1 MYDWIADALQD
12 SGVIVTANRRLAR
25 VLKAEYGIQQKSSG
39 SKAWASPEIHA
50 WQDWMH
56 SLSSNASRQALLP
69 TRINSHQSQWLWE
82 KCWRQEL
89 GDQSANY
96 NNLVRQS
103 RDAWQRLADW
113 RLGLTH
119 ITRSAQN
126 DSQRMFAAVAA
137 RYDGLLKRGKL
148 VDDAGMADLLLALID
163 DKRIELQRQYTF
175 AGFDRQRPIA
185 TRIQDAMSS
194 AGATVCH
201 APAAAFESAS
211 QLQVFENSDAE
222 FRAAGAWA
230 RRCFEENPG
239 SRIAIVASK
248 LEANTDSIARC
259 VREGVAPGW
268 QHGPRALF
276 EAVNVSYGRRLSDYP
291 AICIALTLLRWLV
304 NTIPSRDVS
313 LLLHSP
319 LLGSGDIAGRSR
331 LELSLRKMP
340 DRAWLPSML
349 TSEFRG
355 GQDDLDAADW
365 LKRLA
370 AFTKRRHE
378 LPRSASPG
386 QWALLLDEILTEFG
400 WPGDATLDSDEFQ
413 LINRWREL
421 LNEFARLTLVVPDMS
436 PRLALARLELM
447 AGDTIFQPESAA
459 ALVHLMGPLEA
470 SGAEFDAL
478 WITGLNATN
487 WPPAG
492 VPAVL
497 ISRRLQQ
504 EHGMPDSSP
513 DDTATYADKVL
524 SRLLQSAQRV
534 QCSFSTSDDD
544 IEQTATDLL
553 PNHLRNSA
561 VTGSDPGWYAAI
573 LNRSVRTHVV
583 SDAVPAVEAGEQI
596 SGGAAAI
603 QNQFNDPVTAFV
615 VNRMS
620 ARRIHP
626 QAVGIPAPMRG
637 NLIHDAL
644 YKLYVDL
651 PSSDDIAAWQGEELK
666 SRIDEALSHAFFRHK
681 KNADTVL
688 QQLLALE
695 HVRLGR
701 LLQQF
706 IAVDSGRGAF
716 SVASVESDN
725 EFVNGHIRLTLRS
738 DRTDQFEDGT
748 CAIIDY
754 KSGAKKR
761 LLNRVG
767 EVQEFQL
774 FVYAAATS
782 MPVSALLLVN
792 VDSREINLDGVGRG
806 FTSVEEWPGLLQ
818 RVEQQIAQA
827 CVEISTGDVR
837 ININQGLQNARPL
850 NVLTRYTEL
859 RRDLR

>member
-1 MYDWIADALQD
+1 
-12 SGVIVTANRRLAR
+12 
-25 VLKAEYGIQQKSSG
+25 
-39 SKAWASPEIHA
+39 
-50 WQDWMH
+50 
-56 SLSSNASRQALLP
+56 
-69 TRINSHQSQWLWE
+69 
-82 KCWRQEL
+82 
-89 GDQSANY
+89 
-96 NNLVRQS
+96 
-103 RDAWQRLADW
+103 
-113 RLGLTH
+113 
-119 ITRSAQN
+119 
-126 DSQRMFAAVAA
+126 
-137 RYDGLLKRGKL
+137 
-148 VDDAGMADLLLALID
+148 
-163 DKRIELQRQYTF
+163 
-175 AGFDRQRPIA
+175 
-185 TRIQDAMSS
+185 
-194 AGATVCH
+194 
-201 APAAAFESAS
+201 
-211 QLQVFENSDAE
+211 
-222 FRAAGAWA
+222 
-230 RRCFEENPG
+230 
-239 SRIAIVASK
+239 
-248 LEANTDSIARC
+248 
-259 VREGVAPGW
+259 
-268 QHGPRALF
+268 
-276 EAVNVSYGRRLSDYP
+276 
-291 AICIALTLLRWLV
+291 
-304 NTIPSRDVS
+304 
-313 LLLHSP
+313 
-319 LLGSGDIAGRSR
+319 
-331 LELSLRKMP
+331 
-340 DRAWLPSML
+340 
-349 TSEFRG
+349 
-355 GQDDLDAADW
+355 
-365 LKRLA
+365 
-370 AFTKRRHE
+370 
-378 LPRSASPG
+378 
-386 QWALLLDEILTEFG
+386 
-400 WPGDATLDSDEFQ
+400 
-413 LINRWREL
+413 
-421 LNEFARLTLVVPDMS
+421 
-436 PRLALARLELM
+436 
-447 AGDTIFQPESAA
+447 
-459 ALVHLMGPLEA
+459 
-470 SGAEFDAL
+470 
-478 WITGLNATN
+478 
-487 WPPAG
+487 
-492 VPAVL
+492 
-497 ISRRLQQ
+497 
-504 EHGMPDSSP
+504 MPDSSP